1 MLKMGDL
8 SGTGCSFSIVADG
21 AGLLFF
27 YSLLCT
33 ELFNVGS
40 KASLKGKNAL
50 LETKKTANVKRPNV
64 QLKWQ
69 SGPKCKPKKL
79 HAFAYQ
85 APIHYSRQS
94 DFFPANFG
102 VFKRAFFMRSKVIL
116 GTLQRIFFHE
126 TKPWRVIGSSALGLQ
141 LKKSESSQSDLTR
154 SKAISMET
162 SVRTSM
168 VTLVEV
174 RTLPQKQQD
183 YIAI

>member
-40 KASLKGKNAL
+40 KPSLKGKNAL
-50 LETKKTANVKRPNV
+50 LETKKTANVKRSKRPAKMA
-64 QLKWQ
+64 KW
-69 SGPKCKPKKL
+69 PKMQTKKL

-126 TKPWRVIGSSALGLQ
+126 TKP
-141 LKKSESSQSDLTR
+141 
-154 SKAISMET
+154 
-162 SVRTSM
+162 
-168 VTLVEV
+168 
-174 RTLPQKQQD
+174 
-183 YIAI
+183 